1 MTEELKGM
9 PPRSRIAE
17 LIDQYA
23 EETQDI
29 NDRREIRRQTKA
41 EIISIMREMKK
52 GEISVNKDNLRYTF
66 KIIPGDADLRITIS
80 HKNKEE

>member
-1 MTEELKGM
+1 MTTELPNM
-9 PPRSRIAE
+9 PPKSRISE
-17 LIDQYA
+17 LIDQYS
-23 EETQDI
+23 EQTDDI
-29 NDRREIRRQTKA
+29 NARREVRRQTKA